1 MRRQQ
6 KSFRLLGSII
16 LTILAIILLTMSFT
30 QKTVAA
36 QDNNPVVIYMFWG
49 EGCPHCAVAIPYFED
64 IAKKN
69 PNIELRFF
77 EIYNSVE
84 NQEKFIKMA
93 SANGFEA
100 RGVPTIFI
108 GDHYWEGFAEVLQPE
123 INSVIDNCLKN
134 GCKDAGAGI
143 IVPAADTSAPS
154 QPAENEPGAAQ
165 PGASD
170 LQTTEEEII
179 TTRKIKVP
187 LIGEVDLNNQPLFI
201 ATLLIAFVDGV
212 NPCSIWVLTMLIA
225 LTLHTGSRK
234 RVALIG
240 IIFISITALVYALFI
255 VGLFSFLTFV
265 SFVTWIQVVV
275 ALIALVFALVNIKD
289 YFWYKEGVSFTI
301 SDEKKPGL
309 FKRMRKVLESSD
321 SLWGVISAT
330 VVLAAGVSLVE
341 FSCTAGFPVL
351 WTNML
356 SSQHV
361 STGEF
366 ILLILLY
373 MMIYQLDELIIFFAA
388 VFTLKATRMEEK
400 HGRILKL
407 IGGTLMLTLAGVMIF
422 NPNLLND
429 LNSALVI
436 FAVAFALTGLILLV
450 HRRILPAFGIYIGT
464 EKTLKKKDT
473 KKRKVNPRIKKL
485 VQKNR
490 HK

>member
-1 MRRQQ
+1 MQ
-6 KSFRLLGSII
+6 KHHKTLQLLGWTI
-16 LTILAIILLTMSFT
+16 LTILAIVLLTFVSP
-30 QKTVAA
+30 KPVAA
-36 QDNNPVVIYMFWG
+36 QEGNPVVIYMFWG
-49 EGCPHCAVAIPYFED
+49 EGCPHCSAAKPYFED
-64 IAKKN
+64 LANKN
-69 PNIELRFF
+69 PEIELRFF
-77 EIYNSVE
+77 EIYNSAE
-84 NQEKFIKMA
+84 NQEKFVKMA
-93 SANGFEA
+93 EAFGFEA
-100 RGVPTIFI
+100 WGVPTIFI
-108 GDHYWEGFAEVLQPE
+108 GDRYWEGYAETLHPE
-123 INSVIDNCLKN
+123 FESVINACIAN
-134 GCKDAGAGI
+134 GCKDSGAGI
-143 IVPAADTSAPS
+143 IVPATT
-154 QPAENEPGAAQ
+154 QPTNPD
-165 PGASD
+165 PVN
-170 LQTTEEEII
+170 TEEEIVKN
-179 TTRKIKVP
+179 RKIKIP
-187 LIGEVDLNNQPLFI
+187 LIGEIDLNNQSLFI

-255 VGLFSFLTFV
+255 AGLFTFLTFI

-275 ALIALVFALVNIKD
+275 ALVALVFALVNIKD

-301 SDEKKPGL
+301 SDDKKPGL
-309 FKRMRKVLESSD
+309 FKRMRKVLEASN

-356 SSQHV
+356 SSQNV
-361 STGEF
+361 ATGEF
-366 ILLILLY
+366 VLLLLLY
-373 MMIYQLDELIIFFAA
+373 MLIYQIDELVIFFVA

-436 FAVAFALTGLILLV
+436 FAVAFGLTALILLV
-450 HRRILPAFGIYIGT
+450 HRKILPSFGIWIGT
-464 EKTLKKKDT
+464 EKDLKKKSKNKRLSQDKL
-473 KKRKVNPRIKKL
+473 KKMSHKK
-485 VQKNR
+485 
-490 HK
+490 